1 MSSSRKRQ
9 GVRDGAYETK
19 RMRDG
24 VAGWGQ
30 GGESKERNKY
40 V

>member
-9 GVRDGAYETK
+9 GAYKTE

-24 VAGWGQ
+24 VAGWGR